1 MGFCGMQEW
10 TARPRAYK
18 GSGYCQ
24 NNPNSTDI
32 FDEARV
38 DQAVAKMSLEL
49 QSALRDGGTVAR
61 MALHALVFDRVAD
74 NGALLAYAAQRAF

>member
-1 MGFCGMQEW
+1 MGLLWAAKWMSVREL
-10 TARPRAYK
+10 
-18 GSGYCQ
+18 SGGADNVRTILTQ
-24 NNPNSTDI
+24 TDI

-61 MALHALVFDRVAD
+61 MALRWFSIAWLWIMALYWPM
-74 NGALLAYAAQRAF
+74 LLKEHF